1 MTTWVNTPE
10 GRGRVTEY
18 QNAQHGGHVRVAGD
32 GFEGWYRVAEV
43 DGFDPAPFTPAPNV
57 DLDHLPWEPVPT
69 TSIDNPFGEDT
80 DPLDTLHYEDGRATT
95 LTSGHRTASE
105 DVPGDWANIVL
116 LGEEGTEPDPDD
128 PNPMVGVTS
137 AWSDVQEK
145 AKQLRAQMALNVTRD
160 DGDYIEAT
168 IRGSSGSYETYVQ
181 RHGSGSGNYAVTG
194 WGCTCG
200 WGQWA
205 WKRQHTYVGRMCF
218 TPGTFVTMA
227 DGSSKMIEEI
237 EAGDL
242 VRTHTGK
249 AKAVKELIVNHFH
262 GDLVGVKPRAHR
274 TIWSTPEHPWY
285 ATEMNPSTCSKCGE
299 SGKNAFYCEARV
311 NHDTSDR
318 RDWVEA
324 ADLTTRHWLSR
335 TVPVREVQDLTFDM
349 TEFIDGDFAEEGDS
363 FVRVARNRKYGNP
376 VKRYVT
382 VDDQVAYLIG
392 LYLGDG
398 GSPARGTLAF
408 YFGKKEM
415 RLAEFVKQ
423 VVADKFGIEA
433 RIVSTHNMETVRFS
447 SNVLVN
453 FFQALA
459 GSGAHHKRLDERLMD
474 LNDDL
479 RGEIFRGWYD
489 ADFGWSVSRSLI
501 SQMEEIAES
510 RGYATGVIYRRGE
523 DNRTEVSK
531 FSGADIYQMRASQ
544 LVEGGERRQY
554 STNFTREGVH
564 HVKVEAIESKYYE
577 GPVFNLAVED
587 DESYKVEGFDVHNCS
602 HALAL
607 YLEMQSREYYRNVER
622 RSAGLLRIAGKVYTP
637 EEEAELIAE
646 SGTASQLQRLRL
658 DNSHYLQL

>member
-18 QNAQHGGHVRVAGD
+18 QDAQHGGHVHVAGD

-43 DGFDPAPFTPAPNV
+43 DGFDPAPFAPAPNV

-181 RHGSGSGNYAVTG
+181 RHGSGAGNYAVTG

-205 WKRQHTYVGRMCF
+205 WKRQHTYVGRM
-218 TPGTFVTMA
+218 
-227 DGSSKMIEEI
+227 
-237 EAGDL
+237 
-242 VRTHTGK
+242 
-249 AKAVKELIVNHFH
+249 
-262 GDLVGVKPRAHR
+262 
-274 TIWSTPEHPWY
+274 
-285 ATEMNPSTCSKCGE
+285 
-299 SGKNAFYCEARV
+299 
-311 NHDTSDR
+311 
-318 RDWVEA
+318 
-324 ADLTTRHWLSR
+324 
-335 TVPVREVQDLTFDM
+335 
-349 TEFIDGDFAEEGDS
+349 
-363 FVRVARNRKYGNP
+363 
-376 VKRYVT
+376 
-382 VDDQVAYLIG
+382 
-392 LYLGDG
+392 
-398 GSPARGTLAF
+398 
-408 YFGKKEM
+408 
-415 RLAEFVKQ
+415 
-423 VVADKFGIEA
+423 
-433 RIVSTHNMETVRFS
+433 
-447 SNVLVN
+447 
-453 FFQALA
+453 
-459 GSGAHHKRLDERLMD
+459 
-474 LNDDL
+474 
-479 RGEIFRGWYD
+479 
-489 ADFGWSVSRSLI
+489 
-501 SQMEEIAES
+501 
-510 RGYATGVIYRRGE
+510 
-523 DNRTEVSK
+523 
-531 FSGADIYQMRASQ
+531 
-544 LVEGGERRQY
+544 
-554 STNFTREGVH
+554 
-564 HVKVEAIESKYYE
+564 
-577 GPVFNLAVED
+577 
-587 DESYKVEGFDVHNCS
+587 CS